1 MLLPLLLTQCG
12 LVGSA
17 ANILTAPVRVAQG
30 LAGGLLSDA
39 SALGEGQRQLGQRA
53 QEVQSRGVYRG
64 SVKGPVTTE
73 TGAMTAWQQR
83 NVVEQP

>member
-64 SVKGPVTTE
+64 KGPVTTE